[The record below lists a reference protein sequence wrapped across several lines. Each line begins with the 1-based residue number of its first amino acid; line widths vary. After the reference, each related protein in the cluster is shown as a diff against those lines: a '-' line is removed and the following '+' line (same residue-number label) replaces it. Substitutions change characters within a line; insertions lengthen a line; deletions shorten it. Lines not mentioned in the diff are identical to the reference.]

1 MTDTTAPETPTP
13 AGSIGWFEV
22 GTDDAATARR
32 FYGDVFGWTF
42 AAEGP
47 AYSIVTTGA
56 GHPLQGGIRDTTVD
70 APGGTPATYAVPC
83 IVVDDVAATC
93 AAVES
98 AGGKVAV
105 GAVATPNGLVWAMV
119 DDPAG
124 NTLGVF
130 SPPPAA

>member
-13 AGSIGWFEV
+13 PAASARFEV

-32 FYGDVFGWTF
+32 FYGEVFGGTF

-56 GHPLQGGIRDTTVD
+56 GHPLQGGIRHDRRR
-70 APGGTPATYAVPC
+70 ARRHPGPLRRPVRRRGRRGRHLRCGRVRRRQGRRRRRRHPERPGV
-83 IVVDDVAATC
+83 
-93 AAVES
+93 
-98 AGGKVAV
+98 
-105 GAVATPNGLVWAMV
+105 AMV

-124 NTLGVF
+124 NTIGVF
-130 SPPPAA
+130 SPPPA